1 MTNNAGLK
9 LYKNFYNFYNEKFRE
24 WQPLL
29 HKRMPP
35 LIFGNDYF
43 ENVKK
48 FVKDKGKDGIAG
60 EFKHDG
66 RFKIISDIKNEI
78 TKGVLL
84 SILSDIFGDN
94 SSYED
99 IIEIIADA
107 TIDALF
113 L

>member
-9 LYKNFYNFYNEKFRE
+9 SCKNFYNKKFKE
-24 WQPLL
+24 WQPTLL
-29 HKRMPP
+29 HKSMPA
-35 LIFGNDYF
+35 LIFSNDYF

-48 FVKDKGKDGIAG
+48 FVKDKGEDGIAD

-84 SILSDIFGDN
+84 SILSDILGDN